1 MATITIQKGQTLSG
15 IAKEQGTTVDALL
28 KANPSIKN
36 PNLIY
41 AGSALALPEAPKPTP
56 VAPGASG
63 SPQPA
68 PVTPSSTVTQRVDQI
83 SSPGTSP
90 IPAKSTLYG
99 ADVPSNTS
107 LLSQYRSELGL
118 DTALKSIQDSQT
130 SYLDTLKNLP
140 KKGDLYKTERA
151 NRGIDEM
158 QTNLQSLDDRLATM
172 ENAINLEFSIIRK
185 DSY

>member
-41 AGSALALPEAPKPTP
+41 AGSALNLPEAPKPTP

-68 PVTPSSTVTQRVDQI
+68 PVTPSSTVIVDSIDGVVRRRARTHVLEEVGERV
-83 SSPGTSP
+83 
-90 IPAKSTLYG
+90 PAL
-99 ADVPSNTS
+99 AD
-107 LLSQYRSELGL
+107 L
-118 DTALKSIQDSQT
+118 DATA
-130 SYLDTLKNLP
+130 
-140 KKGDLYKTERA
+140 A
-151 NRGIDEM
+151 V
-158 QTNLQSLDDRLATM
+158 
-172 ENAINLEFSIIRK
+172 
-185 DSY
+185 